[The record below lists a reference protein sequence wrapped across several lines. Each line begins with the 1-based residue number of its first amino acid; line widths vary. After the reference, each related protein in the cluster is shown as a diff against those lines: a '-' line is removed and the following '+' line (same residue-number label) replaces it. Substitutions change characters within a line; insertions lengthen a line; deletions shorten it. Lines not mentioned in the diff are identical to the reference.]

1 MMSVVTPIVIV
12 AVLTMTD
19 AVIVATLAV
28 PIIVVGTGLIT
39 QLIRVALLAIEEVI

>member
-1 MMSVVTPIVIV
+1 MMPVVSPIVIV

-28 PIIVVGTGLIT
+28 PVIVVGIGLIT
-39 QLIRVALLAIEEVI
+39 QLIRVALLAVKEVI